1 MNGGYQMID
10 FKGYDI
16 SYPVAKSIPGLKS
29 ALKNA
34 AGHGKMIVC
43 YNLKKSGVAMS
54 AIPNAV
60 DAAGNLIFSDFAIN
74 VDDSD
79 NITAGVSALSMIANM
94 TIKNMSPSA
103 GATVGAAGNVVNNAD
118 IALPAGE
125 YIMSLKSSATTAG
138 FELKTGNTRIAQL
151 NNVPAD
157 TTKSVKFTLAN
168 AITKYTLYS
177 NAATT
182 VSELMIRPA
191 CISNPDFVAYAPT
204 SAALLALIN
213 A

>member
-1 MNGGYQMID
+1 MNGGYMMID

-16 SYPVAKSIPGLKS
+16 SYPVAKSIPGLK
-29 ALKNA
+29 AKLEA
-34 AGHGKMIVC
+34 AAKYGKPVMC

-54 AIPNAV
+54 AIPNCV
-60 DAAGNLIFSDFAIN
+60 DANGNLIFSDFAIN
-74 VDDSD
+74 VDSSD
-79 NITAGVSALSMIANM
+79 NLTAGTSAIGIIANM
-94 TIKNMSPSA
+94 TSKNMSPSS

-118 IALPAGE
+118 IALPAGD

-138 FELKTGNTRIAQL
+138 FELKTGSTRIAQL

-157 TTKSVKFTLAN
+157 TTKSVKFTLAS

-191 CISNPDFVAYAPT
+191 CISDPTFVAYAPT
-204 SAALLALIN
+204 SAVIYAA
-213 A
+213 ATT